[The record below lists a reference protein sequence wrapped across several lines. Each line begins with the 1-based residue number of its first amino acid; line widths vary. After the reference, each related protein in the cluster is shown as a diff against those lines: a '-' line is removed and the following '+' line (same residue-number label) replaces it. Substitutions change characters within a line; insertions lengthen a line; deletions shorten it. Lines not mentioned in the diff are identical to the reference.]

1 MFSKGLDGD
10 RGEVNMCALILEPL
24 LNSNIDSITD
34 LDLYNNLWWFKQP
47 NQGDHIDSNIVLL
60 AELITK

>member
-1 MFSKGLDGD
+1 MNKDERRS
-10 RGEVNMCALILEPL
+10 EVNMCALIIEPL

>member
-1 MFSKGLDGD
+1 
-10 RGEVNMCALILEPL
+10 MCALFLEPL

-34 LDLYNNLWWFKQP
+34 LNLLNNIEWFSQSQ
-47 NQGDHIDSNIVLL
+47 QGDVDSNIVLL